1 MEIRHF
7 KNEDAHEV
15 SELIIRT
22 LKTTNAL
29 YEPED
34 VMEKAITDI
43 TPEKIIERASFTH
56 FYLIVDDTTIIG
68 TGAIGPYW
76 NSKTESSLFTI
87 FVDPQY
93 QGEGIGNFI
102 IETLENDEYFKR
114 AERIEI
120 PASITAV
127 YFYLKHGYTYKN
139 GIDEPD
145 SEGLIRLEKYL

>member
-1 MEIRHF
+1 MEIRYF
-7 KNEDAHEV
+7 ETEDAHEV
-15 SELIIRT
+15 SELIIST

-34 VMEKAITDI
+34 VIKKAITDI
-43 TPEKIIERASFTH
+43 TPQKIIERASFTH
-56 FYLIVDDTTIIG
+56 FYLIVDDTTIVG

-76 NSKTESSLFTI
+76 DSKTESSLFTI

-93 QGEGIGNFI
+93 QGRGIGNLI

-114 AERIEI
+114 ATRVEV

-127 YFYLKHGYTYKN
+127 DFYRKHGYMYKN
-139 GIDEPD
+139 DIAKPD
-145 SEGLIRLEKYL
+145 SEGLVRLEKHL